1 MGYSQCQIAQSCAV
15 ARSTVQDYVR
25 RATAKNLS
33 FAQLSQLSDSE
44 IQQLLGKGKQKTQHK
59 AETDDFATVEVELQR
74 KGVTLA
80 LLWQEGL
87 DKGQWHYSY
96 ATFCRRYN
104 QWRLRQKLSMRQVYK
119 GGEKL
124 FVDYCGLTVPVVHPK
139 TGEVT
144 TAQIFVACLG
154 ASNYTYAEATQAP
167 RATTLDWGTP
177 TRFEFL
183 WWSPQLHCARQPQVW
198 SERPVPLRTWN

>member
-1 MGYSQCQIAQSCAV
+1 MKRKQQGGLLPMVKFREILRLHEMGYSQCQIAQSCAV

-33 FAQLSQLSDSE
+33 YAQLSQLSDSE
-44 IQQLLGKGKQKTQHK
+44 AHQLLGKGKQKTQQK
-59 AETDDFATVEVELQR
+59 EDPIDFTAIEIELQR

-104 QWRLRQKLSMRQVYK
+104 QWRLRQVTDEEVRIVLQSHGEGTSLRGISRISGLSYN
-119 GGEKL
+119 
-124 FVDYCGLTVPVVHPK
+124 
-139 TGEVT
+139 TGVSLIRAASQ
-144 TAQIFVACLG
+144 TAQLIHNAQV
-154 ASNYTYAEATQAP
+154 QAVDTD
-167 RATTLDWGTP
+167 AIAAD
-177 TRFEFL
+177 
-183 WWSPQLHCARQPQVW
+183 A
-198 SERPVPLRTWN
+198 